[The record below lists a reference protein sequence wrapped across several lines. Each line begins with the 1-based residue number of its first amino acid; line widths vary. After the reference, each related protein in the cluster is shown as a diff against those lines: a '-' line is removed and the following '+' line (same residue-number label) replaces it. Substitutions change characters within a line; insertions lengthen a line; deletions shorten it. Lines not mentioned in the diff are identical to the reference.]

1 MTWMSLTLSAL
12 LWTLHALPP
21 VEMTP
26 VETAAGEWACGAIRL
41 TVSGVE
47 QDSPFAAA
55 RGE

>member
-26 VETAAGEWACGAIRL
+26 VETAAGEGACGAIRL